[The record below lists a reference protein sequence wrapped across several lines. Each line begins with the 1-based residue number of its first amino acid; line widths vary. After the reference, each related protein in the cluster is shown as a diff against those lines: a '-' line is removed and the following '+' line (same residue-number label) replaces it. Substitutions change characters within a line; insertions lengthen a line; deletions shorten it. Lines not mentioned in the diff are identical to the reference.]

1 MDSSPLLVIFK
12 AQLLKIVSNTKIG
25 IKKSLIREML
35 NLSMCVDRSTNTKT
49 DRKKEEEKHSMCH
62 VSRHLSFSQS
72 NNRYWSRYANIRVT
86 LFNQKSPVHREVGF
100 LQWYRQTDRQLT
112 TTHDVETKL
121 AQRADPVKMHY
132 KLYQNHC
139 TYLL

>member
-1 MDSSPLLVIFK
+1 
-12 AQLLKIVSNTKIG
+12 
-25 IKKSLIREML
+25 ML

-112 TTHDVETKL
+112 TTHDVETEL
-121 AQRADPVKMHY
+121 AQRADSVKMHM
-132 KLYQNHC
+132 KVF
-139 TYLL
+139 